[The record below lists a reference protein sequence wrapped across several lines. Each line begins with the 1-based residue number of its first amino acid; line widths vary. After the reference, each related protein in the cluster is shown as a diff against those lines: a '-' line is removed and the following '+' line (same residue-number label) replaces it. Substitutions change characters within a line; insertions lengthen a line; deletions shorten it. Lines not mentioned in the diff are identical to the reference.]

1 MTPEA
6 AVRTPSLQGR
16 RHLRPRPAGLALT
29 LIAFLALFLWLL
41 TRSSAQLLVAVG
53 LLAALVL
60 DAVTATHSLHGL
72 VLSVRG
78 TRELVAGQ
86 PTRWVL
92 TVEGVRRPVVVSPAR
107 LPRCDEVRVE
117 TSAPGIIELPA
128 LSRGVLHSLLLDVT
142 ATGATGLFESG
153 RRCLVRPPQVSLVG
167 PPPMPEPLDWP
178 APRAVR
184 FGVAE
189 TAPSGTDLFRG
200 VRDYVR
206 GDPRRSIHWKAT
218 AHRGQLMVAERDG
231 TGVVALRVIVQLPAS
246 GAAADATAARA
257 AFVADEALRLGWV
270 VRLVTMAPVHLTL
283 DAPVELTSPFGPP
296 PPPPRPV
303 PVPLRTVDHEVRD
316 HRAVLREL
324 AVASSGSPGVERW
337 PGMTC
342 TVNPYGTTWS

>member
-1 MTPEA
+1 
-6 AVRTPSLQGR
+6 
-16 RHLRPRPAGLALT
+16 LAIT
-29 LIAFLALFLWLL
+29 LVAFLAFLLWLV
-41 TRSSAQLLVAVG
+41 TQSFPQLLVAVA
-53 LLAALVL
+53 LLAAIVL
-60 DAVTATHSLHGL
+60 DAVTAGHALHGL
-72 VLSVRG
+72 EPSVRG

-92 TVEGVRRPVVVSPAR
+92 SIEGVRRPIVVAPAR
-107 LPRCDEVRVE
+107 VPRCDEVRVE
-117 TSAPGIIELPA
+117 TSVPGIIELPP
-128 LSRGVLHSLLLDVT
+128 LSRGVLHSLVLDIT
-142 ATGATGLFESG
+142 ATGATGLFECG
-153 RRCLVRPPQVSLVG
+153 RRCLVQLPQVSLVG
-167 PPPMPEPLDWP
+167 PQPLPQPIDWP

-231 TGVVALRVIVQLPAS
+231 TGVVALRVIVQLPPS

-257 AFVADEALRLGWV
+257 AFVADEALRRGWI
-270 VRLVTMAPVHLTL
+270 VRMVTLAPVHL
-283 DAPVELTSPFGPP
+283 APEAPARPTSPFGAP
-296 PPPPRPV
+296 PPPPRAV

-342 TVNPYGTTWS
+342 TVNPYETPWS

>member
-1 MTPEA
+1 MNDGG
-6 AVRTPSLQGR
+6 VVQGR
-16 RHLRPRPAGLALT
+16 RYLRPRPAGLAIV
-29 LIAFLALFLWLL
+29 LIAALSVFLWLI
-41 TRSSAQLLVAVG
+41 TRSFPQLLVAV
-53 LLAALVL
+53 ALTTAIVL
-60 DAVTATHSLHGL
+60 DAVTASHSLHGL
-72 VLSVRG
+72 TPSVHG

-92 TVEGVRRPVVVSPAR
+92 TVDGVRRPIVVAPAR
-107 LPRCDEVRVE
+107 LPRCDEVRIE
-117 TSAPGIIELPA
+117 SSQPGIIELPP
-128 LSRGVLHSLLLDVT
+128 LSRGVLHSLLLDLT

-153 RRCLVRPPQVSLVG
+153 RRCLVRLPQVSLVG
-167 PPPMPEPLDWP
+167 PQTFPQPLDWP
-178 APRAVR
+178 VPRAVR

-231 TGVVALRVIVQLPAS
+231 TGVVALRIIVQLPAS

-257 AFVADEALRLGWV
+257 AFVADEALRKGWV
-270 VRLVTMAPVHLTL
+270 VRMVTMAPTHLAL
-283 DAPVELTSPFGPP
+283 DEPPRLTSPFGAP

-303 PVPLRTVDHEVRD
+303 PVPLRAVDHEVRD

-324 AVASSGSPGVERW
+324 AVASSGAPGVERW
-337 PGMTC
+337 PGLTC
-342 TVNPYGTTWS
+342 IVNPYETTFS

>member
-1 MTPEA
+1 MA
-6 AVRTPSLQGR
+6 I
-16 RHLRPRPAGLALT
+16 T
-29 LIAFLALFLWLL
+29 LLAFLALFLWLI
-41 TRSSAQLLVAVG
+41 TRSFPQLLVAVA
-53 LLAALVL
+53 LVAALVL
-60 DAVTATHSLHGL
+60 DAVTAVHSLHG
-72 VLSVRG
+72 VVPVVRG
-78 TRELVAGQ
+78 SRELIAGQ

-92 TVEGVRRPVVVSPAR
+92 TVEGVRRPIVVAPAR

-117 TSAPGIIELPA
+117 TSAPGIIELPP
-128 LSRGVLHSLLLDVT
+128 LSRGVLHSLLLDLT

-153 RRCLVRPPQVSLVG
+153 RRCLVRLPQVSLVG
-167 PPPMPEPLDWP
+167 PPPMPHAIDWP

-218 AHRGQLMVAERDG
+218 AHRGALMVAERDG
-231 TGVVALRVIVQLPAS
+231 TGVVALRVIVELPPS

-257 AFVADEALRLGWV
+257 AFVADEALRRGWV

-283 DAPVELTSPFGPP
+283 DGPTKLTSPFGSP
-296 PPPPRPV
+296 PPPPRPA
-303 PVPLRTVDHEVRD
+303 PVPLRVTDHEVRD

-342 TVNPYGTTWS
+342 VVSPFETTWS